1 MKDLKTK
8 IIRPGMSVQEM
19 VVIKM
24 AHVEAL
30 EINKVNLKVSK
41 EVKDRC
47 IKNTTTDFNR
57 NAIDYDNLGFYR

>member
-1 MKDLKTK
+1 
-8 IIRPGMSVQEM
+8 MSVQEM

-24 AHVEAL
+24 AQVEAL

-57 NAIDYDNLGFYR
+57 NAIDYANLGFYR